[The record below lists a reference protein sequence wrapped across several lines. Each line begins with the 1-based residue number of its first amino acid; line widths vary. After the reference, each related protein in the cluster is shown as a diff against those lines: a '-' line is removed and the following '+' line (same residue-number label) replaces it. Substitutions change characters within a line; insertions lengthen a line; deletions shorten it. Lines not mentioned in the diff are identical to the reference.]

1 MGVIRRSDFD
11 DDDSGGGGAGQPAG
25 DARGGAGEAVEAAVS
40 EGAPAGSM
48 PVADKAAPNPA
59 LEVWAK
65 ALEGGCDVFTDT
77 APEPMPSL
85 LRCGQTG
92 ADAGPFL
99 GAAGLLAGA
108 GAVGKSFAALD
119 LAVRVAAGRPAGAMS
134 WQWCGFDILEAGPV
148 VYVAA
153 EDPVHE
159 LRVRLFKLTQGLT
172 LEQRAKVRE
181 RLTVVPLA
189 DTAPELIRTWRLT
202 RGMYPDE
209 IEPAG
214 LRMPGEKDRWP
225 GVSETLVSGSDLV
238 KLMRNDLRARREAGR
253 GPMLVVL
260 DPLSRLGGSDAE
272 TDNAVASRLMR
283 ELGGLAVDSGAA
295 VLVVHHTTKAA
306 RSSGVADGTGIR
318 GASAL
323 IDGARWAAELTE
335 AGEAVKL
342 SVVKASYGRKAGP
355 RYLRRD
361 EGGGL
366 RLELPAETTARE
378 AVEDEEKPTKPP
390 KQRKQGSRAKQ
401 LKAPDVK
408 AMAAGEGRGKAD
420 EGIDYG
426 G

>member
-11 DDDSGGGGAGQPAG
+11 DDDNAGGGQPAG
-25 DARGGAGEAVEAAVS
+25 DARGGAGDAV
-40 EGAPAGSM
+40 PGSM
-48 PVADKAAPNPA
+48 PVADKVPNPA

-65 ALEGGCDVFTDT
+65 ALEDGGGWYAETE
-77 APEPMPSL
+77 PETMPSL
-85 LRCGQTG
+85 LASDGV
-92 ADAGPFL
+92 DAGPFL

-119 LAVRVAAGRPAGAMS
+119 LAVKVAAGRPLGGP

-153 EDPVHE
+153 EDPAPE
-159 LRVRLFKLTQGLT
+159 LRSRLFRLTQGLT
-172 LEQRAKVRE
+172 SEQRTKVRE

-202 RGMYPDE
+202 RGMYTDE

-214 LRMPGEKDRWP
+214 VRMPGKKDRWP

-238 KLMRNDLRARREAGR
+238 KLMRKDLRERREAGR
-253 GPMLVVL
+253 GPVLVVL

-272 TDNAVASRLMR
+272 SENAVAARLMR
-283 ELGGLAVDSGAA
+283 ELGGLAVDAGAA

-306 RSSGVADGTGIR
+306 RASGAADGTGIR

-335 AGEAVKL
+335 DGEAVKL
-342 SVVKASYGRKAGP
+342 SVVKASYGRKAAP

-361 EGGGL
+361 DVGRL
-366 RLELPAETTARE
+366 RLELPGETTTRE
-378 AVEDEEKPTKPP
+378 IDEADEGAGKT
-390 KQRKQGSRAKQ
+390 RKQSKGSKGLRAKQ
-401 LKAPDVK
+401 SKAPDVK
-408 AMAAGEGRGKAD
+408 AKAAGEGAETKRRGYAD
-420 EGIDYG
+420 DD
-426 G
+426 